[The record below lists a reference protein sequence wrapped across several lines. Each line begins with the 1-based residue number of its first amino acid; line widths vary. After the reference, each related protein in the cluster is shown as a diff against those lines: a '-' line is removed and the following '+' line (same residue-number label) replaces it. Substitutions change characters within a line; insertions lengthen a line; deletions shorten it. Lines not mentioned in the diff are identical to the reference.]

1 MKDMRVL
8 ESEITIKSAM
18 TAADE
23 EALDALADMIAKAAI
38 AFPNI
43 QSARQSARACKIPER
58 EPVKK
63 ERQ

>member
-23 EALDALADMIAKAAI
+23 EALDALADMIAKA
-38 AFPNI
+38 
-43 QSARQSARACKIPER
+43 
-58 EPVKK
+58 
-63 ERQ
+63 